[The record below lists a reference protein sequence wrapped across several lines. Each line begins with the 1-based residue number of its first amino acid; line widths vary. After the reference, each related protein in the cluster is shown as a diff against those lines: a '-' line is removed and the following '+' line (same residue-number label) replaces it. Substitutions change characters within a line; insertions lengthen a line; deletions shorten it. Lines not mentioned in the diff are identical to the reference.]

1 MEQSTLRLRFIGY
14 FKTASKGWGCSVV
27 EGLPRMPEALA
38 RRILGRPSTK
48 NGKGELMN
56 KPVVLTSVV

>member
-1 MEQSTLRLRFIGY
+1 MATVHWVVQNSQQGLGMLGSGGL
-14 FKTASKGWGCSVV
+14 ASHAGG
-27 EGLPRMPEALA
+27 LA

-56 KPVVLTSVV
+56 KPVVLTHVV